1 MAFKFS
7 NTKAATANQYLNPG
21 IYKLKVTEVT
31 KDKFSQKG
39 TPYLGIKFENEEG
52 LSFVEKF
59 SFGSD
64 KSAEVALS
72 RLQYIHVGFFGKE
85 CVKDFSNLDEVVTYF
100 RKALLEGKKTIVK
113 TIIVGG
119 NESGS
124 NVFACLPYAGFILEG
139 EDAENAELG
148 EFDPGSKEYKKVV
161 KKNTQVSEVS
171 DKKNGILN
179 DDDDDEI
186 GAKKN
191 GAKTAAPVAGKK
203 TTKIAE
209 VEEDA
214 AADDDDADMPW

>member
-7 NTKAATANQYLNPG
+7 NAKAATSNQYLNPG

-39 TPYLGIKFENEEG
+39 TPYLGIKFENEDG

-59 SFGSD
+59 SFGTD
-64 KSAEVALS
+64 KSSEVALT

-85 CVKDFSNLDEVVTYF
+85 CSKDFNTLDEVVNYF

-113 TIIVGG
+113 TIVVGG
-119 NESGS
+119 NESGN

-139 EDAENAELG
+139 EDEENAELG

-161 KKNTQVSEVS
+161 KKNTSVSEVA
-171 DKKNGILN
+171 DRPNGILN
-179 DDDDDEI
+179 DSDGEEI

-191 GAKTAAPVAGKK
+191 GAKASAVVSGKK
-203 TTKIAE
+203 ATDDSKQK
-209 VEEDA
+209 EE
-214 AADDDDADMPW
+214 DDDDDMPW